1 MQQLRLVVFV
11 RRTMMFGGL
20 VIAGCAGPAATVST
34 PSPTSTVRE
43 TAAPAATLLPTA
55 APSPTQLPSFVATG
69 NMHTARA
76 GGTAT
81 VLANGK
87 VLIAGG
93 MDGLG
98 ISYGILA
105 STEIYDPTTGTFSAT
120 GSMHSA
126 RINQAAALLPDGR
139 VLIAGGFGCTKAKYC
154 MSNEATHLATAEIY
168 DPTTGNFIQIAS
180 MPAPED
186 NAGEVTLADGRVL
199 VFGDAGDGLLYDPAL
214 GKFEPKGSIGVTG
227 DITATLLPDGKVF
240 IVGQTLVPGDLAYG
254 AELYDPA
261 TGVANSVPF
270 TLPSSA
276 NGSQEEGWILQGG
289 VSAAILLHDGRVL
302 LCGGGFL
309 ETYDPATG
317 VYASAGHMLGPGQW
331 WPNATLLPDGDV
343 LFEGGAFWVDLQ
355 AGPLEPPPAFAIY
368 DPIGRAQVIDTEFQ
382 APLNSTATLLR
393 NGDVLITGGAMNRDG
408 LLIPSAELF
417 IP

>member
-1 MQQLRLVVFV
+1 MQQVSRVAFIQMAVLVAALVV
-11 RRTMMFGGL
+11 
-20 VIAGCAGPAATVST
+20 AGCAGPTATVST
-34 PSPTSTVRE
+34 PSPASTV
-43 TAAPAATLLPTA
+43 PATATLASTLVPTA
-55 APSPTQLPSFVATG
+55 TPAPTRPPTFVSIG

-81 VLANGK
+81 LLANGK

-105 STEIYDPTTGTFSAT
+105 SAEIYDPTTGTFSAT

-126 RINQAAALLPDGR
+126 RIRQAAALLPDGR
-139 VLIAGGFGCTKAKYC
+139 VLIAGGYGCTKAKSC

-168 DPTTGNFIQIAS
+168 DPTTGKFSQIAS

-199 VFGDAGDGLLYDPAL
+199 VFGDFGDGLLYDPAS
-214 GKFEPKGSIGVTG
+214 GKFEPNGSLGVTG
-227 DITATLLPDGKVF
+227 NLVATLLPDGKVF
-240 IVGQTLVPGDLAYG
+240 VVGRTFVTGDGAYG

-261 TGVANSVPF
+261 MGTAKTVPF

-276 NGSQEEGWILQGG
+276 NGSADENWLPGG
-289 VSAAILLHDGRVL
+289 VSAAVLLHDGRVL

-331 WPNATLLPDGDV
+331 WPNATLLPDGNV
-343 LFEGGAFWVDLQ
+343 LFEGGVFWVDPQ
-355 AGPLEPPPAFAIY
+355 AGPLAPPPAFAMY
-368 DPIGRAQVIDTEFQ
+368 DPVGGGQVIETTFQ
-382 APLNSTATLLR
+382 AHDYQTATLLR
-393 NGDVLITGGAMNRDG
+393 NGDVLITGGVTDRDG
-408 LLIPSAELF
+408 FLIPSAELF